1 MNNTSNSDNP
11 LENLNILT
19 YYYIGL
25 SFALIF
31 LMVFIAL
38 FSCYCNNRNRQN
50 RLQFRGR
57 NSNRPMVITETDNE
71 VNMDVCEEEQDSILN
86 SYPVLLF
93 SQVKLH
99 HKDDSTS
106 LICSICLADYKD
118 SELLRLLSD
127 CGHFFHKECVATWF
141 RLNMSCPMCRNSPL
155 PTPIAQVTPLANQTT
170 HD

>member
-1 MNNTSNSDNP
+1 MNNTSGYDNP
-11 LENLNILT
+11 SENLNILT
-19 YYYIGL
+19 YYYTGL

-31 LMVFIAL
+31 LMMFIAL

-50 RLQFRGR
+50 RQQFRGR
-57 NSNRPMVITETDNE
+57 SSNRTMVITEIDTE
-71 VNMDVCEEEQDSILN
+71 VNMEEQDSILN
-86 SYPVLLF
+86 SYPILLY

-118 SELLRLLSD
+118 SDLLQLLSD

-155 PTPIAQVTPLANQTT
+155 PTPIVQVTPLANQTT